1 MLNKEVLGRF
11 CIYIQNICVILLSDK
26 LKLTGASEYN
36 FLNQS
41 NSLVIHNV
49 DDAKKFHMLV
59 VSLGDQIYG

>member
-1 MLNKEVLGRF
+1 MLNKEVLERF
-11 CIYIQNICVILLSDK
+11 CTFTFRTFVILFSDK
-26 LKLTGASEYN
+26 LKLKGASEYN

-59 VSLGDQIYG
+59 VSSRNQIG